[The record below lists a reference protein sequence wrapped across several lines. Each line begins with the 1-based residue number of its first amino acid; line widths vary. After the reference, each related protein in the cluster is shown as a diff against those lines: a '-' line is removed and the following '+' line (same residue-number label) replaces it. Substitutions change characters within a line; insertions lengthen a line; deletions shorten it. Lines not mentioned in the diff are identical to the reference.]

1 MPHPETRNFGPSS
14 MSGLVLRAMGATADS
29 VELLRSNG
37 PSNFNKQTSLFVFL
51 KEIINKP
58 LKNWSAYRSDK
69 TIRKLACHLISKTG
83 TV

>member
-1 MPHPETRNFGPSS
+1 

-51 KEIINKP
+51 K
-58 LKNWSAYRSDK
+58 
-69 TIRKLACHLISKTG
+69 RKENIDENTENTYTYLLISNDFYCKNVLCNISWLPTHQ
-83 TV
+83 VLNR